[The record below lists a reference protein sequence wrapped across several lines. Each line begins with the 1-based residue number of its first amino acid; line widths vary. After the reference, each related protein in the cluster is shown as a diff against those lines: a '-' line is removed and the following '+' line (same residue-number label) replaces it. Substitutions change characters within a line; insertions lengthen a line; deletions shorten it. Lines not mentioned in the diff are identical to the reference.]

1 MKITKSQ
8 LQELIKEAFQDG
20 FFDEVTEEILNDD
33 REVDYLL
40 KAFLSELKK
49 KKVVRGKKLFK
60 KVICPKNKRY
70 VAALKKCVVKTAGE
84 KARKRRAMKK
94 AARKKRGKMAQIVR
108 KRKKSMKKRK
118 AFGLRRKKR
127 F

>member
-8 LQELIKEAFQDG
+8 LQDVIREAFQDG

-40 KAFLSELKK
+40 KAFLSELRK

-70 VAALKKCVVKTAGE
+70 VAALKKCVVKTAC
-84 KARKRRAMKK
+84 
-94 AARKKRGKMAQIVR
+94 
-108 KRKKSMKKRK
+108 
-118 AFGLRRKKR
+118 
-127 F
+127 

>member
-8 LQELIKEAFQDG
+8 LQDVIREAFQDG
-20 FFDEVTEEILNDD
+20 FFNEVTEEILNDD

-40 KAFLSELKK
+40 KAFLSELRK

-84 KARKRRAMKK
+84 KMRKRRAMKRG
-94 AARKKRGKMAQIVR
+94 AIKKRGKMARIIR

-118 AFGLRRKKR
+118 AFGLRRGR
-127 F
+127 

>member
-127 F
+127 

>member
-94 AARKKRGKMAQIVR
+94 AARKKRGKMAQIIR

-118 AFGLRRKKR
+118 AFGLKRKR
-127 F
+127 

>member
-8 LQELIKEAFQDG
+8 LQDVIREAFQDG

-70 VAALKKCVVKTAGE
+70 VASLKKCVVKTAGE
-84 KARKRRAMKK
+84 KMRKRRAMKRG
-94 AARKKRGKMAQIVR
+94 AIKKRGKMARIIR

-118 AFGLRRKKR
+118 AFGLRRGR
-127 F
+127 

>member
-1 MKITKSQ
+1 MKISKFQ

-70 VAALKKCVVKTAGE
+70 VASLKKCVVKTAGE

-94 AARKKRGKMAQIVR
+94 AARKKRGKMAQIIR

-118 AFGLRRKKR
+118 AFGLKRKR
-127 F
+127 